1 MSWLYTI
8 IFAGLSL
15 SPNERTVPIPV
26 DLPQADAVVVESV
39 KGDETERFEGTYPLN
54 ASGRISVSNVNG
66 SITLEAWDK
75 NEVKL
80 VAIKTADS
88 KERLAEV
95 EIKVESRPD
104 HLDIETNY
112 DKWKTRNG
120 GRWGNHGKLEVEYQL
135 MVPRGAIL
143 NEIETVNGSV
153 EVSNFTNIVRIS
165 AVNGTVKAIN
175 IRGTAKLST
184 VNGEVIADFDRLDG
198 GSKIALETVNG
209 RVNLTIPSDSSATI
223 KADSLNGNITNDFGL
238 TVRKGKYVGRDLYG
252 RLGSGDVQIKLNSVN
267 GGLSV
272 SRKNDGKSPSPATNL
287 LPQKADDDWD
297 IEEEKMSAEIDKLAK
312 EAIKMKVAAP
322 RPPRAPSAPE
332 IDRIRTDAIAASVE
346 SLAKAAEAPIA
357 EEVKRS
363 MRAIAQA
370 DARMT
375 RVASAIFDR
384 GIPKVE
390 TKSGNFT
397 VKGTPTVTVNA
408 RHCAVK
414 VLGWDK
420 NDVKYRVVQL
430 IEPPRGEPLKVSET
444 HTDSAVNINVEDV
457 NNDDGD
463 HSHGRGVRTRIEVFV
478 PRRSNLKVN
487 TGREIRIEGI
497 VGNVDLVGADHPISV
512 VDVDGSLNIRNMD
525 GLVRVVGFRG
535 EIDAETTDGSLN
547 LEGDFKRL
555 KARAVDGSITLVLPE
570 NTSADLTAN
579 CNEVRG
585 EGISVTRI
593 SGGDENEDTVR
604 YRIGRGGVPFDI
616 NTEGSIIIRGASSL
630 NEIY

>member
-15 SPNERTVPIPV
+15 SPNEGAVPIPV
-26 DLPQADAVVVESV
+26 DLPQTDAVVVDSV
-39 KGDETERFEGTYPLN
+39 KGDETERFEETYPLN
-54 ASGRISVSNVNG
+54 ANGRISVSNVNG
-66 SITLEAWDK
+66 PITLKAWDK

-88 KERLAEV
+88 KERLTEV

-104 HLDIETNY
+104 YLEIETNY

-165 AVNGTVKAIN
+165 AVNGTVKATN

-209 RVNLTIPSDSSATI
+209 RVNLTIPSDSSAMI

-238 TVRKGKYVGRDLYG
+238 TVRKGKYVGRDLYS

-267 GGLSV
+267 GGLTI
-272 SRKNDGKSPSPATNL
+272 SRKNDGKNPSPATNL
-287 LPQKADDDWD
+287 LPQKGDDDWD
-297 IEEEKMSAEIDKLAK
+297 MDEEKMSAEIEKFTK
-312 EAIKMKVAAP
+312 ETMKMKVAV
-322 RPPRAPSAPE
+322 PRAPRAPE
-332 IDRIRTDAIAASVE
+332 IEKIRTDAIAASAE
-346 SLAKAAEAPIA
+346 SLAKAAEALSS
-357 EEVKRS
+357 EEVRRRV
-363 MRAIAQA
+363 RAIAQA

-375 RVASAIFDR
+375 RVAGAIFDR

-397 VKGTPTVTVNA
+397 VKGAPTVTINA
-408 RHCAVK
+408 EPCAVK

-420 NDVKYRVVQL
+420 NEVRYRVVQ
-430 IEPPRGEPLKVSET
+430 IVEPRGGEPLKVTET
-444 HTDSAVNINVEDV
+444 HTDSEVNINVEEV
-457 NNDDGD
+457 NTNRGNR
-463 HSHGRGVRTRIEVFV
+463 SYGNGVRTRIEVFV
-478 PRRSNLKVN
+478 PRKSNLKIN
-487 TGREIRIEGI
+487 TGREIRIEG
-497 VGNVDLVGADHPISV
+497 VTGNVDLVGADHPINV
-512 VDVDGSLNIRNMD
+512 IDVEGSLKLRNID
-525 GLVRVVGFRG
+525 GLVRVIGFRG
-535 EIDAETTDGSLN
+535 EIDAETTDGALN
-547 LEGDFKRL
+547 LEGDFRRL
-555 KARAVDGSITLVLPE
+555 KARAADGSIMLVLPE
-570 NTSADLTAN
+570 NASADLTAN

-585 EGISVTRI
+585 EGISVTRV
-593 SGGDENEDTVR
+593 SSDEKEDTVK
-604 YRIGRGGVPFDI
+604 YRIGRGGAPFEI
-616 NTEGSIIIRGASSL
+616 NTDGAITIRAASSL